1 MDNFFTSVRCS
12 TAPAPTFTMTR
23 ILIVDDDLQLQQRLE
38 CIAERVYGRGAC
50 TMVGTLAQ
58 ARAMLERQD
67 FGLVL
72 LDVGLPDGSGISLV
86 PWIREHAPQADVVI
100 VSSLGD
106 DAIVL
111 QAIRAG
117 AVGYLLK
124 NGEDMELELSLGS
137 MQRGGAPI
145 DPVIARRILLQIN
158 AAGDA
163 AVPAQR
169 VGAAAVAA
177 AGAKEQKEKLTEREL
192 EVLRLVAQGLGNREI
207 SESLEVSINTIEFHA
222 KNIFR
227 KLEVRTRSGAVH
239 SATQQGW
246 LG

>member
-1 MDNFFTSVRCS
+1 
-12 TAPAPTFTMTR
+12 MTR

-158 AAGDA
+158 AATA
-163 AVPAQR
+163 AAPAQR
-169 VGAAAVAA
+169 AGAAAVAA

-227 KLEVRTRSGAVH
+227 KLEVRTRGGAVH

>member
-1 MDNFFTSVRCS
+1 
-12 TAPAPTFTMTR
+12 MTR

-50 TMVGTLAQ
+50 TMAGTLAQ

-86 PWIREHAPQADVVI
+86 PWIRQHVPQVDVVI

-163 AVPAQR
+163 AAPAQR
-169 VGAAAVAA
+169 AGAA

>member
-1 MDNFFTSVRCS
+1 MSVRCS
-12 TAPAPTFTMTR
+12 TAPDPTLTMTR

-163 AVPAQR
+163 AAPAQR
-169 VGAAAVAA
+169 ADAAA
-177 AGAKEQKEKLTEREL
+177 AGAKEQKERLTEREL

-207 SESLEVSINTIEFHA
+207 SESLGVSINTIEFHA

>member
-1 MDNFFTSVRCS
+1 MDNFFTSARCS

-86 PWIREHAPQADVVI
+86 PWIRQHAPQADVVI

-163 AVPAQR
+163 AAPAQR
-169 VGAAAVAA
+169 AGVAA

-207 SESLEVSINTIEFHA
+207 SENLEVSINTIEFHA

>member
-1 MDNFFTSVRCS
+1 MPVRCS
-12 TAPAPTFTMTR
+12 TAPAPILTMTR

-158 AAGDA
+158 AATA
-163 AVPAQR
+163 AAPAQR
-169 VGAAAVAA
+169 AGAAAVAA

-227 KLEVRTRSGAVH
+227 KLEVRTRGGAVH

>member
-1 MDNFFTSVRCS
+1 
-12 TAPAPTFTMTR
+12 MTR

-86 PWIREHAPQADVVI
+86 PWIREHAPQVDVVI

-163 AVPAQR
+163 AAPVQR
-169 VGAAAVAA
+169 TGAAAAS
-177 AGAKEQKEKLTEREL
+177 AKEQKEKLTEREL

-207 SESLEVSINTIEFHA
+207 SESLGVSINTIEFHA

-227 KLEVRTRSGAVH
+227 KLEVRTRGGAVH